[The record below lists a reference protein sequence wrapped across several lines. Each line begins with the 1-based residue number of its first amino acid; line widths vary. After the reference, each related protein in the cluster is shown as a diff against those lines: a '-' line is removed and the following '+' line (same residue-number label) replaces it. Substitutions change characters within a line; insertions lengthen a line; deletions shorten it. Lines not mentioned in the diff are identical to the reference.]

1 MKAVVLKEAG
11 GLDKLVIE
19 DVPTPTPAAGE
30 VRVAIRSGALNRRDF
45 FMTRGLYP
53 KMQLPCVIGSD
64 GAGVVESV
72 GAGVDP
78 RLVGREVVLY
88 PARDWGSDAGGAST
102 PFPGPGF
109 RVLGMPDQG
118 TLAEFVCTPAT
129 DVRAKPAHLDF
140 DAAAALPLAG
150 LTSWRAV
157 VTMGGIRPGQ
167 QVLVTGAGSG
177 TSSFA
182 VLWAVKHGAKVWVTS
197 GSSQKIEKAVAI
209 GAEGGADYKDPDC
222 YRNLRKSTGGF
233 DLVIDSAGG
242 DAINAVLDTLRMG
255 GRYVFY
261 GATLGNAASGLEM
274 PKLFF
279 KQARIQGTTM
289 GSPDEFAAMIDFV
302 AQHRLAPLVHEV
314 YPMARIRDAAGLMAN
329 FGQAG
334 KIVVRVS

>member
-1 MKAVVLKEAG
+1 MKAVVLTEAG
-11 GLDKLVIE
+11 GLDKLEVVE
-19 DVPTPTPAAGE
+19 VPTPTPAPGE
-30 VRVAIRSGALNRRDF
+30 VRVAIRAGALNRRDF

-78 RLVGREVVLY
+78 ALVGREVVLY
-88 PARDWGSDAGGAST
+88 PARAWGSDANGAST
-102 PFPGPGF
+102 PFPGPEF
-109 RVLGMPDQG
+109 RVLGMPDPG
-118 TLAEFVCTPAT
+118 TLAQFVCTPAS
-129 DVRAKPAHLDF
+129 DVRAKPVHLDF

-157 VTMGGIRPGQ
+157 VTMGGVRPGQ

-182 VLWAVKHGAKVWVTS
+182 ILWAVKHGAKVWVTS
-197 GSSQKIEKAVAI
+197 GSDEKIAKAVAI
-209 GAEGGADYKDPDC
+209 GAEGGARYTDPDC

-233 DLVIDSAGG
+233 DIVIDSAGG

-261 GATLGNAASGLEM
+261 GATLGNAAKGLEM
-274 PKLFF
+274 AKLFF
-279 KQARIQGTTM
+279 KQARVQGTTM

-302 AQHRLAPLVHEV
+302 AAHRLVPQVHEV
-314 YPMARIRDAAGLMAN
+314 YPMAKIREAVGLMER

-334 KIVVRVS
+334 KIVVRIA